1 MLNYDISEEESKTI
15 YNEIVKRDITAGTI
29 LEGKDGDNYEYL
41 IVLRFARKTVEDY
54 RFYLEC
60 IKVITVDKIDNESL
74 RMVLL
79 MHINGVKRYFTVLE
93 DFKTLKRYKK
103 GITIDLKND
112 VKQRYDDIIEYVKV
126 KAQLK
131 IGSIL
136 TGITG
141 NGTPFSLV
149 LLDIDK
155 ELGVYYFLKTL
166 VHKDD
171 LTEDLLPSLIEVC
184 TIATTSDTDLYFY
197 KYVRDLDEKFIK
209 NLRLKMKLLGVF

>member
-1 MLNYDISEEESKTI
+1 M
-15 YNEIVKRDITAGTI
+15 
-29 LEGKDGDNYEYL
+29 YL
-41 IVLRFARKTVEDY
+41 IVLRFARKNVEEY

-60 IKVITVDKIDNESL
+60 IKVLTEDKMDNESL

-79 MHINGVKRYFTVLE
+79 MHINGVKRYFTSLE

-103 GITIDLKND
+103 GSTIDLKKD
-112 VKQRYDDIIEYVKV
+112 VKQRYDDIIIEYVKV

-184 TIATTSDTDLYFY
+184 TIATISDTDLYFY
-197 KYVRDLDEKFIK
+197 KYVRDLD
-209 NLRLKMKLLGVF
+209 